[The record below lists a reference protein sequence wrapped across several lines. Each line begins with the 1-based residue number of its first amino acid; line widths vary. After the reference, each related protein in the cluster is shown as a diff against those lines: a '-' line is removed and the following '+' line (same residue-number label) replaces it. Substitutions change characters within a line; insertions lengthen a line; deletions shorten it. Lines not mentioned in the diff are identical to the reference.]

1 MSAPHTAALPVQV
14 RSWLTTLQHWPARL
28 CLFQITI
35 SLRQFGLNGQV
46 PRPGAKSLQ
55 DPVRLLLFDSS
66 VSCLVLTSRCF
77 AAQLGQKMNLPR
89 PQTLIMNFHL
99 RGARMAHPTHIALT
113 CRNTPR
119 QESQD
124 QVGNTAGSH
133 SLAAAQCYHR
143 RKCLGLNLLLHDSR
157 GGLPSVLGFTTGT
170 TAV

>member
-89 PQTLIMNFHL
+89 PQTLIMNLHL
-99 RGARMAHPTHIALT
+99 REARMAHPMRIALT
-113 CRNTPR
+113 RRKTPR
-119 QESQD
+119 QD
-124 QVGNTAGSH
+124 QVANIAGSH
-133 SLAAAQCYHR
+133 SLVAAQCFHR
-143 RKCLGLNLLLHDSR
+143 RKCLGLSLLLHDSR
-157 GGLPSVLGFTTGT
+157 GGPPSVLGFTIGT
-170 TAV
+170 IAV